1 MSEWITVVEMSE
13 KTNIRQETLKRYMSM
28 YKHLLRIKK
37 EHGTDQLHE
46 DCFDVLTKIR
56 ELYKQGKTNEEVDKL
71 LTSSGTPMIVDVVSE
86 SGEIVSADMSKV
98 VSDIKTALAEQ
109 KQASSKQ
116 KELNKILLNL
126 LKTHSEKPDAPQ
138 KYIEDSVKRRDE
150 QLMKSLRASQKAK
163 KLSLS
168 VQASEKEEK
177 KDSWF
182 KRIFK

>member
-1 MSEWITVVEMSE
+1 MSEWITVVEMSK
-13 KTNIRQETLKRYMSM
+13 KTNIPQETVKRYMSM
-28 YKHLLRIKK
+28 HEHLLRMKK
-37 EHGTDQLHE
+37 EHGTYQLHE

-56 ELYKQGKTNEEVDKL
+56 ELYKQGKMNEEVDKL
-71 LTSSGTPMIVDVVSE
+71 LTSSGTPMMVDVASE
-86 SGEIVSADMSKV
+86 ADEIVSADMSKV
-98 VSDIKTALAEQ
+98 VADIKVALEEQ

-126 LKTHSEKPDAPQ
+126 LKTHSEKLDAPQ

-150 QLMKSLRASQKAK
+150 QLMESLRISQKAK

-177 KDSWF
+177 KESWF